1 MGVFFH
7 EAKIVDADD
16 QQNDKTLDGSNFLF
30 RLSEWSDVEIRWEYY
45 RYQCWSD
52 FEKNSSGK
60 RLAYFGLD
68 VENIL
73 RFFIPVILIYSTNYF
88 EGTQI

>member
-30 RLSEWSDVEIRWEYY
+30 RLSE
-45 RYQCWSD
+45 
-52 FEKNSSGK
+52 
-60 RLAYFGLD
+60 
-68 VENIL
+68 
-73 RFFIPVILIYSTNYF
+73 
-88 EGTQI
+88 